1 MWADWLPSR
10 EQEGYSGI
18 AHGGLITAVLDEVM
32 GWVLSHREIWAV
44 TARLNVSFRK
54 PVEIGKATR
63 ARAWVV
69 ADHGRKIDVAADLRL
84 IDDDTLLAE
93 GAGVF
98 VRVSPSVAEE
108 WQARYVDGG

>member
-1 MWADWLPSR
+1 M
-10 EQEGYSGI
+10 
-18 AHGGLITAVLDEVM
+18 LDEVM
-32 GWVLSHREIWAV
+32 GWVLSYREIWAV